1 LVSGEAPP
9 VWGAAAPPWGVEG
22 FDVVVVVWVGVVV
35 VADVVVVVV
44 SVVVVCDV
52 FVIVGVFVS
61 PGTVR
66 VGVVGSGS
74 EAFWLPPP
82 HAARNG
88 ARAVRAATSRAP
100 RNLMA

>member
-1 LVSGEAPP
+1 VSGDAPP
-9 VWGAAAPPWGVEG
+9 VWGAAAPPCGVDG
-22 FDVVVVVWVGVVV
+22 LDVVVVVWVGVVV
-35 VADVVVVVV
+35 VADVVVVV

-61 PGTVR
+61 PGTVK
-66 VGVVGSGS
+66 VGAVGSGS
-74 EAFWLPPP
+74 EAFLLFPP

-88 ARAVRAATSRAP
+88 ARAARATTDSAR